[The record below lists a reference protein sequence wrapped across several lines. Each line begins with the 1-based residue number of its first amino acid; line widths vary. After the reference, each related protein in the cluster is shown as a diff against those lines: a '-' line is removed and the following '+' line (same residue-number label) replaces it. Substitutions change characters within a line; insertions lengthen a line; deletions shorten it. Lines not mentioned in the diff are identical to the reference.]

1 MTSAPKLEKLFA
13 LVAIAFLVSFAWGCE
28 IRKFRAQETA
38 QSKRKSLFRLG
49 LEDILRIF
57 TSNESKESQFRAKRR
72 RRRLLFE
79 PWILSEMY
87 DAISLV

>member
-1 MTSAPKLEKLFA
+1 MTSAPKLDQLFA

-38 QSKRKSLFRLG
+38 RSKRKSLFRLG
-49 LEDILRIF
+49 LEDIPGIF
-57 TSNESKESQFRAKRR
+57 MSDESKESEIRAKRKQ
-72 RRRLLFE
+72 RRLLFE
-79 PWILSEMY
+79 AWIQSEMY